1 MWYAMASPVTGSV
14 VATCRPPMTRARNSG
29 VLRSYEA
36 VDALPTNT
44 RFVYYELKQAG
55 YALGRHASR
64 RDDQDVIDAVATLCK
79 TGTVPWWWIV
89 DETRSVEGPHLASSV
104 RQWLLDMLGQAR
116 ISCWDGQPRP
126 VVICESR
133 GVRAALRATADRYGA
148 LITSTNGQ
156 VGGFLH
162 TDVVPLLAAG
172 CPVAY
177 FGDCN
182 PAGSAIEV
190 NTRRVLEREVGPL
203 GWQRLAVTPE
213 QAAEAGLPPKPGTD
227 RRYRDGR
234 PHISYEAEALGVR
247 ELNRLLAGLVDDLLP
262 EPLETVQEREQA
274 EREALRV
281 LLNGGSS

>member
-1 MWYAMASPVTGSV
+1 M
-14 VATCRPPMTRARNSG
+14 
-29 VLRSYEA
+29 LRSYEA
-36 VDALPTNT
+36 ADALPTNT

-55 YALGRHASR
+55 DALARHASR

-89 DETRSVEGPHLASSV
+89 DETRSVEGAHLASSV

-133 GVRAALRATADRYGA
+133 GVRAALRATAGRYGA

-162 TDVVPLLAAG
+162 TDVLPVTAPG

-177 FGDCN
+177 VGDWN
-182 PAGSAIEV
+182 PAGSAIEA

-203 GWQRLAVTPE
+203 GWQRLAVTPA
-213 QAAEAGLPPKPGTD
+213 QAAEVGLSPKPGTD

-247 ELNRLLAGLVDDLLP
+247 ELNRLLAGWLDALLP
-262 EPLETVQEREQA
+262 IPLADVLEREQA
-274 EREALRV
+274 EREALRP
-281 LLNGGSS
+281 LLDGGSS

>member
-1 MWYAMASPVTGSV
+1 
-14 VATCRPPMTRARNSG
+14 

-36 VDALPTNT
+36 ADALPTNT

-55 YALGRHASR
+55 DALARHASR

-89 DETRSVEGPHLASSV
+89 DETRSVEGAHLASSV

-126 VVICESR
+126 VVMCESC
-133 GVRAALRATADRYGA
+133 GVRAALRATAGRYGA

-162 TDVVPLLAAG
+162 TDVVPVTAPG

-177 FGDCN
+177 VGDWN
-182 PAGSAIEV
+182 PAGSAIEA

-203 GWQRLAVTPE
+203 GWQRLAVTPA
-213 QAAEAGLPPKPGTD
+213 QAAEVGLSPKPGTD

-247 ELNRLLAGLVDDLLP
+247 ELNRLLAGWLDALLP
-262 EPLETVQEREQA
+262 IPLADVLEREQA
-274 EREALRV
+274 EREALRP
-281 LLNGGSS
+281 LLDGGSS